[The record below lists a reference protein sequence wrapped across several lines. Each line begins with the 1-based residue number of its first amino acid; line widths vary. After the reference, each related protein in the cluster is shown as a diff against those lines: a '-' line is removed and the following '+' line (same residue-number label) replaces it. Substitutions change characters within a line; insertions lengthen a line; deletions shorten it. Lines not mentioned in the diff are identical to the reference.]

1 MKQELSVFSSEF
13 RPSLKDIITI
23 KFFDINSQLNEIE
36 KKHLKKS
43 VTEEVNENVMSIKNS
58 IIDAVKEENL
68 QNKVKNLEKQLL
80 ELDQKSNSLDQYN
93 GRNNLEIQ
101 GISANVADDKLEEK
115 VIDIF
120 SCLGIEVEGAD
131 LENCIY
137 LVMKILKIQ

>member
-1 MKQELSVFSSEF
+1 
-13 RPSLKDIITI
+13 
-23 KFFDINSQLNEIE
+23 
-36 KKHLKKS
+36 
-43 VTEEVNENVMSIKNS
+43 MSIKNS

-68 QNKVKNLEKQLL
+68 QNKVKKLEKQLL

-131 LENCIY
+131 LEKCYILGYENPKDTIAR
-137 LVMKILKIQ
+137 LVNLKFCFQALYKNME